1 MQKTSST
8 KGFTLVEVLVAI
20 GLFTVVSTIAASV
33 LVDVVQLQKKS
44 SIQNEIYEDARIL
57 MQQLTNEIQSGTV
70 DYEEYYSNYVVQKKK
85 PVVAGDR
92 YYGINYGV
100 YSSRFFEP
108 GRSLYPNANS
118 IATNVVNNP
127 DDLGIECSYP
137 KPTDKGYDIK
147 KSCEIYFSDS
157 TDLNTGQNP
166 YKSPVNITPG
176 DANAFCDKIVGGLAT
191 CPNGNNPLVTFDTS
205 ASGYYNAHVKEL
217 YIIDSTGMHKTIV
230 AQKNMNA
237 TGACGTNGVDCAVG
251 MVKMTGQDLD
261 QNGVIDVFGCDN
273 DYNCINGK
281 SAIDISPAFKYPFI
295 VNCVSLVNCVS
306 IKDYLFN
313 NNIRLPQF
321 SDLAKV
327 FDATSSQFVPI
338 TPRRANVKALN
349 FTINPL
355 DDPYKAYSETAMQT
369 QPTVT
374 ISMTIG
380 LASTYKADYPGA
392 FPDITLQTT
401 VTAGVIGKID
411 SYPPVN
417 DILRSNLVDS
427 WIKSVF

>member
-1 MQKTSST
+1 MKKVSPT

-70 DYEEYYSNYVVQKKK
+70 DYEEYYSNYVIQKKK
-85 PVVAGDR
+85 KVVPVDR

-100 YSSRFFEP
+100 YSSRFFDP
-108 GRSLYPNANS
+108 GKSLYLA
-118 IATNVVNNP
+118 AAAYAVNP

-137 KPTDKGYDIK
+137 ADISK
-147 KSCEIYFSDS
+147 NCEIYFSDS

-166 YKSPVNITPG
+166 YKSPVNVTPG
-176 DANAFCDKIVGGLAT
+176 DATAFCDTLIGGTAA
-191 CPNGNNPLVTFDTS
+191 CSINPNNNIPVVTTS
-205 ASGYYNAHVKEL
+205 TSGASVKEL
-217 YIIDSTGMHKTIV
+217 YLIDSSGMHKTIV
-230 AQKNMNA
+230 AQKNMT
-237 TGACGTNGVDCAVG
+237 TGTCGTAANSADCAVG

-261 QNGVIDVFGCDN
+261 QNGIVDVFGCDT
-273 DYNCINGK
+273 DYKCFQSDGTKKIY
-281 SAIDISPAFKYPFI
+281 AAFKYPAIF
-295 VNCVSLVNCVS
+295 NLDEAAGQAYLVS
-306 IKDYLFN
+306 
-313 NNIRLPQF
+313 NNISLPQF
-321 SDLAKV
+321 TDLANA
-327 FDATSSQFVPI
+327 FEATSSQFVPI

-355 DDPYKAYSETAMQT
+355 DDPYKAYAESAMQT

-380 LASTYKADYPGA
+380 LASAYKADYPGA

-411 SYPPVN
+411 AYPPVN

>member
-70 DYEEYYSNYVVQKKK
+70 DYEEYYSNYVIQKKK
-85 PVVAGDR
+85 QVVSGDR

-100 YSSRFFEP
+100 YSSRFFDP
-108 GRSLYPNANS
+108 GRRLDKAAS
-118 IATNVVNNP
+118 TNP
-127 DDLGIECSYP
+127 SDLGIECSYP
-137 KPTDKGYDIK
+137 RLGDTAYDAT

-166 YKSPVNITPG
+166 YKNNPG
-176 DANAFCDKIVGGLAT
+176 AYIDREANAFCDKIVGAPAT
-191 CPNGNNPLVTFDTS
+191 CPNGNSPRVTFDVSPTGAYS
-205 ASGYYNAHVKEL
+205 NAHVKEL
-217 YIIDSTGMHKTIV
+217 YLIDSTGMHKTIV
-230 AQKNMNA
+230 AQRNINA
-237 TGACGTNGVDCAVG
+237 TGNCGTSTVDCAVG
-251 MVKMTGQDLD
+251 MVKMTGRDLD
-261 QNGVIDVFGCDN
+261 QNGVIDVFGCDS
-273 DYNCINGK
+273 DYKCFQQDGGK
-281 SAIDISPAFKYPFI
+281 NILAAFKYTFLI
-295 VNCVSLVNCVS
+295 GKDLSYLV
-306 IKDYLFN
+306 N
-313 NNIRLPQF
+313 NNISLPQF
-321 SDLAKV
+321 TDLAEA
-327 FDATSSQFVPI
+327 FDATKSQFVPI

-349 FTINPL
+349 FTINPV
-355 DDPYKAYSETAMQT
+355 DDPYKAYAETSMQT

-380 LASTYKADYPGA
+380 LASAYKADYPGA

-411 SYPPVN
+411 AYPPVN
-417 DILRSNLVDS
+417 DIMRENGKTS
-427 WIKSVF
+427 WIYNIFN